1 MSTEEYLN
9 TLTEQIR
16 CKQAREAVRE
26 EIEGHINDQIEECL
40 QEGMTK
46 EEAEIYAVKQ
56 MGDPVE
62 TGVSLDR
69 VHRPKVA
76 WSMIVLIGILSILG
90 TVVQYLISVN
100 CENTIGFNLTSH
112 LVYTLAGFLIMAL
125 MYYLDYSFFGKY
137 GKVMAVIFLGFMFLQ
152 VFFLGREVNGARIFA
167 NIGGYSLSLKMLMLL
182 YIPVFGGVLY
192 SYRDGGYKAVVKS
205 MIFLLIP
212 VWITKNMSCLSL
224 SLALFLVMMIMLSV
238 AMVKGWFAVKGKD
251 LVVTAWSII
260 IFGPA
265 LILLLGI
272 KFRWFEEYQIA
283 RITSLFGRG
292 DSSGSSYV
300 YYKVREIIG
309 SSQLWGRAG
318 NLQDTSSLLPEI
330 GSGFILTYLISYYGI
345 LTAVLIGG
353 LLLFLVFKILKISFR
368 QKNQLGMIIGTGCG
382 SVLGIQIL
390 TYLLENLGLMPYT
403 FVYLPLFSAGGTG
416 IIVTYAL
423 LGIILSIYKYQDIPL
438 KVKSKSIII
447 HI

>member
-90 TVVQYLISVN
+90 TMVQYLISVN

-125 MYYLDYSFFGKY
+125 MYYLDYSFYGKY

-345 LTAVLIGG
+345 LTAVIIGG